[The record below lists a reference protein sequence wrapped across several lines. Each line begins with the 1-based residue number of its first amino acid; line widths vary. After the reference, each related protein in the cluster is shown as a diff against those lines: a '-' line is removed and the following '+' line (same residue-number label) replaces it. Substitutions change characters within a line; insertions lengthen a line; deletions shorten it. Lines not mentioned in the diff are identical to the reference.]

1 MLMKLIAGVSVMA
14 ALVAGG
20 GATWSGLSPSAKDGR
35 APRASDCCYP
45 GSDCCYPGSPC
56 CGDDCCAAGAA
67 CCYPPSACCF
77 GAKATR
83 TQAKAAS
90 CCATGSECC
99 DPPQDCCFAGA
110 KAKAGK

>member
-1 MLMKLIAGVSVMA
+1 MLMKLIAGVSVLA

-20 GATWSGLSPSAKDGR
+20 GATWSALSPSAKEAR

-56 CGDDCCAAGAA
+56 CDDDCCAAGAA
-67 CCYPPSACCF
+67 CCYPPSNCCL
-77 GAKATR
+77 GAKAAKA
-83 TQAKAAS
+83 QAKAGS
-90 CCATGSECC
+90 CCTGSECC

-110 KAKAGK
+110 KAETGK